1 MGEKS
6 IFVKEGTG
14 IYPGFVLPG
23 IQLSICTE
31 RFAIIKHII
40 EEMDPSGVD
49 QDDPDGPVCLADAVG
64 PVCLAD
70 AVGPAHLVDP
80 VGPINTDG
88 PDDPLDSQYLLASFD
103 RTSQRLQV
111 HHGKMKYRFNFVS
124 DRFFS
129 RAGFAR
135 RCGPERKVGYE
146 NA

>member
-49 QDDPDGPVCLADAVG
+49 ADDPDGPVCLADAVG
-64 PVCLAD
+64 P
-70 AVGPAHLVDP
+70 
-80 VGPINTDG
+80 INTDG
-88 PDDPLDSQYLLASFD
+88 PVDPLDSQYLLASFD

-111 HHGKMKYRFNFVS
+111 HHGKMKYRFNFVL
-124 DRFFS
+124 DRFFFS
-129 RAGFAR
+129 GWFRA
-135 RCGPERKVGYE
+135 KVW
-146 NA
+146 A